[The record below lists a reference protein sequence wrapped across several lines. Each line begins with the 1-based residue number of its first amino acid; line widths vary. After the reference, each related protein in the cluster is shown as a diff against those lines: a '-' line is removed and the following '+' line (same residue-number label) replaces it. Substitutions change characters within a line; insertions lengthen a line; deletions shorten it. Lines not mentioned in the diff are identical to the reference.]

1 MSGQKLWEKILQGSS
16 QSKRHKEGT
25 LILVGRKG
33 CGSRHLISALQKGPG
48 SLGRHSMYTTL
59 IAPDDP
65 IPVTCPLQYSYI
77 NVKDP
82 ADSHSHKL
90 SKVNIYTLEQPEL
103 KNLLEFALNS
113 KNLESTMF
121 GIVLDWEQPWRFQ
134 EDLEM
139 WTDVWNE
146 MCGKVLSSLPV
157 EEQDQLIKKV
167 SEYVRQYKDP
177 ENESADKS
185 ESVIP
190 EGVLEVNLGVPM
202 MIIVCKSD
210 LVFSVDKNRDLN
222 EKILNSA
229 LKVIREFAISHGAS
243 IIYTSG
249 KSNSNNNL
257 SVLYEYIVHRL
268 YNFRFKHKAQIITK
282 DSVFIPSGWDSPDLI
297 KETSYTTEKSLQD
310 LLPKAK
316 NKTAVKEEVKV
327 ANDQEFLNQMKEK
340 LSNASRPTYS
350 VGISAIKIGGDV
362 VVAASENVQES
373 APKESQ
379 VKLQDFYRMLLE
391 KGNKEQ
397 K

>member
-1 MSGQKLWEKILQGSS
+1 
-16 QSKRHKEGT
+16 
-25 LILVGRKG
+25 
-33 CGSRHLISALQKGPG
+33 
-48 SLGRHSMYTTL
+48 
-59 IAPDDP
+59 
-65 IPVTCPLQYSYI
+65 
-77 NVKDP
+77 
-82 ADSHSHKL
+82 
-90 SKVNIYTLEQPEL
+90 
-103 KNLLEFALNS
+103 
-113 KNLESTMF
+113 
-121 GIVLDWEQPWRFQ
+121 
-134 EDLEM
+134 
-139 WTDVWNE
+139 

>member
-1 MSGQKLWEKILQGSS
+1 MSSQKLWEKILQDSS

-48 SLGRHSMYTTL
+48 SLGRHSMFTSL
-59 IAPDDP
+59 ISPDDP

-82 ADSHSHKL
+82 SDPHSPKL

-103 KNLLEFALNS
+103 KDLLEFALNS
-113 KNLESTMF
+113 KNLDSTLF

-134 EDLEM
+134 KDLEM

-146 MCGKVLSSLPV
+146 MLGKVLSALPV
-157 EEQDQLIKKV
+157 EDQDKLIKKV
-167 SEYVRQYKDP
+167 AEYVRLYKEPD
-177 ENESADKS
+177 S
-185 ESVIP
+185 ESQERQEVP
-190 EGVLEVNLGVPM
+190 EGVLEVNLGVPV
-202 MIIVCKSD
+202 MIVVCKSD
-210 LVFSVDKNRDLN
+210 LVFSVDKNRDNN

-229 LKVIREFAISHGAS
+229 LRVIREFAVSYGAS
-243 IIYTSG
+243 VFYTSN
-249 KSNSNNNL
+249 KINTNNNL
-257 SVLYEYIVHRL
+257 NVLYEYIVHRI
-268 YNFRFKHKAQIITK
+268 YGFRFKYKPQIISK
-282 DSVFIPSGWDSPDLI
+282 ESIFIPSGWDSPALI
-297 KETSYTTEKSLQD
+297 NETSYTTDKSLQE
-310 LLPKAK
+310 LLPK
-316 NKTAVKEEVKV
+316 VKPRNLPKDEVKV
-327 ANDQEFLNQMKEK
+327 PSDQEFLAQMKEK
-340 LSNASRPTYS
+340 LLNTSKSNMRPA
-350 VGISAIKIGGDV
+350 IRDIKIGGDV
-362 VVAASENVQES
+362 VVSVSENMQES

>member
-1 MSGQKLWEKILQGSS
+1 
-16 QSKRHKEGT
+16 
-25 LILVGRKG
+25 
-33 CGSRHLISALQKGPG
+33 
-48 SLGRHSMYTTL
+48 MYTTL

-82 ADSHSHKL
+82 ADSHNSKL

-113 KNLESTMF
+113 KNIENTLF

-139 WTDVWNE
+139 WTAVWNE
-146 MCGKVLSSLPV
+146 MCGKVLNSLPA
-157 EEQDQLIKKV
+157 EEQDRMIKKV
-167 SEYVRQYKDP
+167 SEYVRLYRDP
-177 ENESADKS
+177 ENESLGKS
-185 ESVIP
+185 EAVLAP
-190 EGVLEVNLGVPM
+190 GVLEINLGVPVL
-202 MIIVCKSD
+202 IIVCKSD

-229 LKVIREFAISHGAS
+229 LKLLREFALIHGAS

-249 KSNSNNNL
+249 KSNNNNNL

-268 YNFRFKHKAQIITK
+268 YNFRLKHKAQILTK
-282 DSVFIPSGWDSPDLI
+282 DSVFIPSGWDSLELI
-297 KETSYTTEKSLQD
+297 KETSYTTDKSLQD
-310 LLPKAK
+310 LLPKARAK
-316 NKTAVKEEVKV
+316 LGSKDEVKIV
-327 ANDQEFLNQMKEK
+327 NDQEFLLQMREK
-340 LSNASRPTYS
+340 LSNTGKANISAG
-350 VGISAIKIGGDV
+350 VSAIKIGGDFV
-362 VVAASENVQES
+362 VTASDNVQES

-379 VKLQDFYRMLLE
+379 VKLQDFYKMLLE